1 MIECSG
7 AVAGLGTAIAVAGVA
22 GTVIA
27 AGFYAGSAAALH
39 LDEELMHNRVTIK
52 ASMSKWGCP
61 SRYAGW
67 DEGRLL
73 RTVIDLLATRRLT
86 LGGYL
91 TATFPFTDAQAA
103 YEAIGRAP
111 EQYLK
116 VALTYV

>member
-1 MIECSG
+1 M
-7 AVAGLGTAIAVAGVA
+7 AGVA

-61 SRYAGW
+61 SRFLGW

-73 RTVIDLLATRRLT
+73 RSVIELLAARRLH
-86 LGGYL
+86 LDGYL
-91 TATFPFTDAQAA
+91 TATFPFLEAQAA
-103 YEAIGRAP
+103 YEAIARAP
-111 EQYLK
+111 ERYLK
-116 VALTYV
+116 VALTY